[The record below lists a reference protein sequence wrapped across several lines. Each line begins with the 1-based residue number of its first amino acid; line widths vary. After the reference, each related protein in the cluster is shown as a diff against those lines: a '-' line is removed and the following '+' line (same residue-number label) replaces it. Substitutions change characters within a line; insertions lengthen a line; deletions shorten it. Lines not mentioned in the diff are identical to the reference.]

1 MYRVGIDTGGTF
13 TDLVAL
19 DDTSG
24 RIRTVKVPST
34 PQQPAAAPLNAIG
47 QSKLTPD
54 EIGRI
59 VLGTTIATNA
69 RLQKKGA
76 TVLYVGTDGVQDV
89 PIIGLIARK
98 EAYNPAWEKPSAGV
112 LRRHVFGIKERVDH
126 KGNILVPLEKP
137 ELERLGDWID
147 EWRESDPAQ
156 EWAVA
161 VNLLFSYVD
170 TSHEE
175 AIGAYL
181 AERFPDLPVSL
192 SSDVCPIWREYQRS
206 ATVITDAFI
215 KRIIDRF
222 VGQVSADLETAGIEA
237 PLSLMKSNGGHLQ
250 AESAGDAPVQLL
262 LSGLAGGVIAGA
274 RFARDHADG
283 NGVTLDMGGTSCD
296 VGLVT
301 DGAFGSTTEYEV
313 EWGVPVSALFID
325 YTTIGAGGG
334 SIAYIDVGRPA
345 PRRAAQ
351 RRRRPRPC
359 LLRPGRDRADGH
371 RRQRG
376 AGPARPRLLPRRRD
390 DAGRRQG
397 ARGRGWVSAQELGL
411 TAVETARA
419 ILETAAENMADTI
432 RLMTVERGIDHRDYA
447 LIAFGGAGPLH
458 AVDVAAPLEM
468 KKVVVP
474 PHPGLCSALGT
485 LLTDLRVDRAR
496 TVNHR
501 SDTVDL
507 PTLNAQLQA
516 LAREAVEELKRDGL
530 EGEARVTGYI
540 SMRYMGQNF
549 GELVQLDTLE
559 LDADGFARALEGLH
573 RQHEELY
580 GYALRD
586 KVAEMTEVRV
596 IAVGEERTDATLS
609 APATGSGQAHAHR
622 EVYFDGDTPLETPIY
637 RRAELPAGSVVAG
650 PAIIDEM
657 DSTTLV
663 PPQSE
668 VEIGADGS
676 LIVSLP
682 RAASAA
688 VGTGRLAPE
697 KDPVTLTVVNNALGN
712 ICNEMESAM
721 VRTAY
726 SPIFSESRD
735 FSCCLFDRRL
745 RMVGQAEM
753 NPAIICAGLHT
764 VPLCVKEME
773 EPIEP
778 GDVIVHNDPYR
789 GQCHMPEHLLMKPVF
804 VDGTLIG
811 YAANIAHI
819 AEIGG
824 MAVGSFAST
833 ATEVFQEGLRLP
845 PVKLLSR
852 GEYVKDVWRIALANH
867 HTPNTT
873 WGDFHAMIGSLN
885 TAEQRLSAL
894 VKRLGVETFEKICDA
909 LVDHAEHWMRN
920 EIRKL
925 PNGIYKAEDYF
936 EDDGVSTDRFYFR
949 PTVHIREE
957 EIVVDLSESDE
968 QARGPINVTY
978 VATAAAGC
986 TAVLQ
991 TLCARDVPLNSGCF
1005 KPLRVVAPP
1014 GTVANPVFPA
1024 PSVAGNTEV
1033 SPASSRR
1040 CSTRFPRPC
1049 PTW

>member
-19 DDTSG
+19 DDKSG

-34 PQQPAAAPLNAIG
+34 PQQPAAAPLAAIG
-47 QSKLTPD
+47 QSALTAD

-112 LRRHVFGIKERVDH
+112 LRRHVFGVAERVDH
-126 KGNILVPLEKP
+126 KGNVLTPLERT
-137 ELERLGDWID
+137 ELVRLGDWIG
-147 EWRESDPAQ
+147 ERIASAPAQ

-161 VNLLFSYVD
+161 VNLLFSYVVPD
-170 TSHEE
+170 HEE

-215 KRIIDRF
+215 KGIIDRF
-222 VGQVSADLETAGIEA
+222 VGRLSADLTTAGIEA

-274 RFARDHADG
+274 RFARDHAEG

-334 SIAYIDVGRPA
+334 SIAHVDVGG
-345 PRRAAQ
+345 
-351 RRRRPRPC
+351 
-359 LLRPGRDRADGH
+359 LLRVGPRSAGADP
-371 RRQRG
+371 
-376 AGPARPRLLPRRRD
+376 GPASYGQGGTEPTVTDANVVLGRLDPDYFLGGEMTL
-390 DAGRRQG
+390 DA
-397 ARGRGWVSAQELGL
+397 ARAHEAVAGLGQQLGL
-411 TAVETARA
+411 TPVETARA
-419 ILETAAENMADTI
+419 ILETAAENMADAI

-501 SDTVDL
+501 SDGVDL
-507 PTLNAQLQA
+507 DLLNDQLRT
-516 LAREAVEELKRDGL
+516 LAREAVDELRRDGL
-530 EGEARVTGYI
+530 EGEARVTGHI
-540 SMRYMGQNF
+540 SMRYAGQNF
-549 GELVQLDTLE
+549 GELVQLDTLA
-559 LDADGFARALEGLH
+559 LDEAGFARALEGLH

-586 KVAEMTEVRV
+586 KVVEMTEVRV
-596 IAVGEERTDATLS
+596 IAVGEERTDAALS
-609 APATGSGQAHAHR
+609 APAAGSGRPHAHR
-622 EVYFDGDTPLETPIY
+622 EVYFEGEAPLETPVY
-637 RRAELPAGSVVAG
+637 RRAALAAGSVVAG

-663 PPQSE
+663 PPRSE
-668 VEIGADGS
+668 VEVGGDGS

-682 RAASAA
+682 RGGRAP
-688 VGTGRLAPE
+688 RLAPGGSRRRRTRSRS
-697 KDPVTLTVVNNALGN
+697 PWSTTR
-712 ICNEMESAM
+712 SA
-721 VRTAY
+721 T
-726 SPIFSESRD
+726 S
-735 FSCCLFDRRL
+735 
-745 RMVGQAEM
+745 
-753 NPAIICAGLHT
+753 
-764 VPLCVKEME
+764 
-773 EPIEP
+773 
-778 GDVIVHNDPYR
+778 
-789 GQCHMPEHLLMKPVF
+789 
-804 VDGTLIG
+804 
-811 YAANIAHI
+811 
-819 AEIGG
+819 
-824 MAVGSFAST
+824 
-833 ATEVFQEGLRLP
+833 ATR
-845 PVKLLSR
+845 
-852 GEYVKDVWRIALANH
+852 W
-867 HTPNTT
+867 
-873 WGDFHAMIGSLN
+873 
-885 TAEQRLSAL
+885 
-894 VKRLGVETFEKICDA
+894 
-909 LVDHAEHWMRN
+909 
-920 EIRKL
+920 
-925 PNGIYKAEDYF
+925 KA
-936 EDDGVSTDRFYFR
+936 
-949 PTVHIREE
+949 PW
-957 EIVVDLSESDE
+957 
-968 QARGPINVTY
+968 
-978 VATAAAGC
+978 C
-986 TAVLQ
+986 
-991 TLCARDVPLNSGCF
+991 
-1005 KPLRVVAPP
+1005 APP
-1014 GTVANPVFPA
+1014 IRRSSANRGIFPA
-1024 PSVAGNTEV
+1024 A
-1033 SPASSRR
+1033 
-1040 CSTRFPRPC
+1040 CSTGGCGWLGRPR
-1049 PTW
+1049 